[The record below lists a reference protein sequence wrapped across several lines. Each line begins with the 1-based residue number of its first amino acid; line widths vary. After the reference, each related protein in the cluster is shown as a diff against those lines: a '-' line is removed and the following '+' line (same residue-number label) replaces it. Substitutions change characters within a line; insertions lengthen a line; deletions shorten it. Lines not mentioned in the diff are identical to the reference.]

1 MTRTAPLCSQRC
13 FRAPIRFGASLTALA
28 LATMIVVVPGA
39 VRAAP
44 ALGPTDPEA
53 SAHFRRG
60 VELFNAGDFEGAV
73 EQYEAGFAIE
83 DHPLFL
89 YSMAQAETKND
100 NCPRA
105 VKLFKEFIAAD
116 VPDKA
121 RDNARGGMLFCAE
134 ILAEAGTAV
143 APTYDPVD
151 DPIDEPIDD
160 PVDTDDGDTGPRD
173 GAGKWYL
180 DPAGDALVAVGV
192 VGVGVGVGL
201 LAGAGV
207 LEGQPQPPGYAEH
220 VDRLERVELL
230 RTVGGITAGVGGAL
244 LIGGVVRWVI
254 VSRRGGR
261 ANNVGLLWQ
270 RGVAGLQ
277 VSGRF

>member
-1 MTRTAPLCSQRC
+1 MTRNASSYSQRC
-13 FRAPIRFGASLTALA
+13 SRAPIRLGATLTALV
-28 LATMIVVVPGA
+28 LATMVVAVPGD

-53 SAHFRRG
+53 STHFRRG

-73 EQYEAGFAIE
+73 AQYEAGFAIE
-83 DHPLFL
+83 DHPLSL

-134 ILAEAGTAV
+134 ILADAGIAA
-143 APTYDPVD
+143 APTDDPVD
-151 DPIDEPIDD
+151 DPVDEPIDD
-160 PVDTDDGDTGPRD
+160 AEGSDDDPRPRD
-173 GAGKWYL
+173 GARKWYL
-180 DPAGDALVAVGV
+180 DPAGDGLVAFGV

-201 LAGAGV
+201 IAGAGV
-207 LEGQPQPPGYAEH
+207 LAGQPQPPGYADH
-220 VDRLERVELL
+220 VDRLERIQLL

-261 ANNVGLLWQ
+261 ASNVGLLWH